1 MIHNRLKRL
10 ESLAVAANFG
20 RCLACANARRCV
32 IIRSE
37 RDREI
42 FDRQMRERE
51 QRCTCDRP
59 FYVKVIT
66 IHRAVAA

>member
-10 ESLAVAANFG
+10 ESIAAAANFG
-20 RCLACANARRCV
+20 RCAACASAPWCV
-32 IIRSE
+32 FIRSE

-51 QRCTCDRP
+51 QRCTCGRP
-59 FYVKVIT
+59 MHVKVIRT
-66 IHRAVAA
+66 GQAVAA